1 MDCED
6 YLSGPIIVA
15 DCAPCTAGMA
25 SQAVLARLTR
35 IGQGYLTVPSGLAA
49 LQAILHDMRSIS
61 PALPSASVLAVNPFN
76 WQTYTRSMQLDPL
89 PHFFAQV
96 TPANTQAD
104 SLYSDTALLSRAASI
119 TAAHKQQITAAGVLT
134 MEAIAG
140 QIQAALQGIL
150 GEGTG
155 PDDPLMSAGL
165 DSLGS
170 VELANVLARRFSLQ
184 LPSTLIF
191 DYPTVKAIA
200 AYLHGRLQT
209 LTPTALASSESAAS
223 ATVTAGLPHAVISK
237 PLQQGKQG
245 RSSQAVAILSA
256 AHQPM
261 ASSQRSPGSPN
272 GIAWGWDHVMQVPAV
287 RWDTEAASGHQ
298 QHSMQ
303 ARFGGFMQSVDLFDA
318 TAFGLSASEASS
330 MDPQH
335 RCLLQCSAEALHSA
349 RQQDAGVE
357 FGKSGVFV
365 GVSWTEYA
373 KLGLSHG
380 MPVGAYT
387 AQSAVLSVAA
397 GEPSHS

>member
-1 MDCED
+1 M
-6 YLSGPIIVA
+6 
-15 DCAPCTAGMA
+15 
-25 SQAVLARLTR
+25 
-35 IGQGYLTVPSGLAA
+35 
-49 LQAILHDMRSIS
+49 
-61 PALPSASVLAVNPFN
+61 LAVNPFD

-89 PHFFAQV
+89 PNFFSQV
-96 TPANTQAD
+96 TSPNKQAD
-104 SLYSDTALLSRAASI
+104 DLDSDTALLGQAASVN
-119 TAAHKQQITAAGVLT
+119 TAQQQQIPAAEVPSK
-134 MEAIAG
+134 EAIAG
-140 QIQAALQGIL
+140 QIQTALQGIL
-150 GEGTG
+150 GEGICH
-155 PDDPLMSAGL
+155 DDPLMSAGL

-184 LPSTLIF
+184 LPGTLIF

-209 LTPTALASSESAAS
+209 LTPAAPSASSSS
-223 ATVTAGLPHAVISK
+223 ATATAVVPHAVIPQ

-245 RSSQAVAILSA
+245 VPSQAVAILSA

-261 ASSQRSPGSPN
+261 ASSQSSAGSPK
-272 GIAWGWDHVMQVPAV
+272 GIAWGWDHIMQVQAA
-287 RWDTEAASGHQ
+287 RWDTEAASGQQHQ
-298 QHSMQ
+298 QQQSSMQ
-303 ARFGGFMQSVDLFDA
+303 ARFGGFMQNVELFDA
-318 TAFGLSASEASS
+318 AAFGLSASEASS
-330 MDPQH
+330 MDPQQ

-349 RQQDAGVE
+349 RHPHAGVD